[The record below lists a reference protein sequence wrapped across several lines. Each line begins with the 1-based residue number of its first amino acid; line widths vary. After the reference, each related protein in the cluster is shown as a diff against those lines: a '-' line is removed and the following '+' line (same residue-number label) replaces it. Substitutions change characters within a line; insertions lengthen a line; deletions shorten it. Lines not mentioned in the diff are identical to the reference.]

1 MENNNSVSEEYTID
15 LLHLV
20 MVLWKKAW
28 LIVLCGILAAGI
40 GFAISAFVIH
50 PTYSSTIKLYA
61 NNNSLSLGSASF
73 SISSADI
80 SASRSLVATY
90 GEILNNRT
98 TLERVIEKAE
108 SDFTYKELS
117 RMIQYGSSNNT
128 EVMYVKVTTEDPYE
142 ASLIANCIA
151 EVLPER
157 ISEIINGATMEVV
170 DSAIPILQKVN
181 PSISKYTVIGFIL
194 GAMLCAAVIVV
205 LDILDDTIHDEE
217 HILNTY
223 DYPLLARIPDLLSKS
238 SQKYGYYHYQKND
251 DIFGG

>member
-1 MENNNSVSEEYTID
+1 MENNNAVSEEYSID
-15 LLHLV
+15 LLHLIS
-20 MVLWKKAW
+20 VLWKKAW
-28 LIVLCGILAAGI
+28 LLAICGILAAAV
-40 GFAISAFVIH
+40 GFVIAAFVIH

-98 TLERVIEKAE
+98 TLERILEKAE
-108 SDFTYKELS
+108 SDYDYEELS
-117 RMIQYGSSNNT
+117 RMIEYGASNNT
-128 EVMYVKVTTEDPYE
+128 EVMFVKVTTEDPYE

-157 ISEIINGATMEVV
+157 IAEIINGATMEVV
-170 DSAIPILQKVN
+170 DSAVPILKKVN
-181 PSISKYTVIGFIL
+181 PSIAKYTMIGLLL
-194 GAMLCAAVIVV
+194 GIILCAAVIVV

-223 DYPLLARIPDLLSKS
+223 EYPLLARIPDLLSKS
-238 SQKYGYYHYQKND
+238 SQKYGYYHYQKTD
-251 DIFGG
+251 DVSGG